1 MKKLALT
8 AFAASVAFIP
18 NLAQAQ
24 HRPPPGA
31 DFPRHV
37 VRHVAPNVMV
47 RQHGPDV
54 RVRQHGGNVV
64 VRHDG
69 GRARHPGRDFRHRR
83 LRHGVVVHP
92 FWFGPQFHIANWQMY
107 GFAHPG
113 ADRRWI
119 RYYDD
124 AYMIDR
130 SGRVLDARYGMDWD
144 RYGERWA
151 DDDGI
156 PAYYGRGDYHPGEE
170 DYAWV
175 EEQDRRAYADRG
187 YDDDHHDGG
196 WDYSE
201 YDRGPGHGYPPM
213 TACHPAPQPC
223 GGYGGGGGHGYP
235 APMPGCHPA
244 PHPCGGYGYQQSYG
258 YGGYGYAWPA
268 VIVETTVTTA
278 GSVTYTE
285 EVVEEVVRSRRAHR
299 PRRAPVRRAPVRR
312 PPPGERG

>member
-8 AFAASVAFIP
+8 ALAASVAIIP
-18 NLAQAQ
+18 NAASAQ
-24 HRPPPGA
+24 HGSPPGA
-31 DFPRHV
+31 HVRGQPGHIMRHGGPNVV
-37 VRHVAPNVMV
+37 VRQ
-47 RQHGPDV
+47 RGPDV

-69 GRARHPGRDFRHRR
+69 GRFRHPGRHFAHRR
-83 LRHGVVVHP
+83 LRHGAVIHP

-107 GFAHPG
+107 GFAHPRP
-113 ADRRWI
+113 DHRWI

-130 SGRVLDARYGMDWD
+130 SGRVSDVRYGMDWD

-156 PAYYGRGDYHPGEE
+156 PAYYGRGDYHPDDE

-187 YDDDHHDGG
+187 YEGGHHGG

-201 YDRGPGHGYPPM
+201 YGRGSGHGYPPPM
-213 TACHPAPQPC
+213 AGCHPAPPQPC
-223 GGYGGGGGHGYP
+223 GGHGV
-235 APMPGCHPA
+235 
-244 PHPCGGYGYQQSYG
+244 GYGYQQSYG
-258 YGGYGYAWPA
+258 YGYGYGWPA

-285 EVVEEVVRSRRAHR
+285 EVVEEVVTRRRAHR
-299 PRRAPVRRAPVRR
+299 PRRPAVRRPPP

>member
-8 AFAASVAFIP
+8 ALAASVAFIP
-18 NLAQAQ
+18 NAASAQ

-31 DFPRHV
+31 
-37 VRHVAPNVMV
+37 HVAGPPGHVMSH
-47 RQHGPDV
+47 RGPDV
-54 RVRQHGGNVV
+54 A

-69 GRARHPGRDFRHRR
+69 GRFRHPGRNFPHRR
-83 LRHGVVVHP
+83 LRHGVAIHP

-107 GFAHPG
+107 GFAHP
-113 ADRRWI
+113 APDHRWI

-130 SGRVLDARYGMDWD
+130 SGRVRDARYGMDWD

-156 PAYYGRGDYHPGEE
+156 PAYYGRGDYRPDDE

-187 YDDDHHDGG
+187 YDDHHGGG

-201 YDRGPGHGYPPM
+201 YGRGTGHGYPPPG
-213 TACHPAPQPC
+213 CHPAPQPC

-235 APMPGCHPA
+235 PPMPSCRPA
-244 PHPCGGYGYQQSYG
+244 RQPCGGYGYQQSYG
-258 YGGYGYAWPA
+258 YGYGYGWPA
-268 VIVETTVTTA
+268 MIVETTVTTA

-285 EVVEEVVRSRRAHR
+285 EVVEEVVRTRRAHR
-299 PRRAPVRRAPVRR
+299 PRRAPVRRPP